1 MNIYNEDFIQ
11 LLNSKLDIVKIASKH
26 TKLEKKGNI
35 WVGCCPHPDHN
46 DSTPSFRIWDNGGV
60 QTWCC
65 FGCHANKENSFNTYF
80 GRDAVSFVR
89 WMKSTPNKICSY
101 SRNIKEIALALNIEV
116 DDRESILQSRNRDL
130 AIGHNKRLQNS
141 IGMQYLE
148 ERGINQ
154 ESITKWNLGFETN
167 RITVPLI
174 DSNENYL
181 GFIKRSITDDVV
193 DKYFVEPDNEIFT
206 KSTFVYG
213 MNNLDYSSDYIYVT
227 EGVFD
232 AILATQYGLKNVI
245 SVLGTNFTEAQAM
258 KIARTGLN
266 PVLIYDGDSA
276 GEKGTRLALKIMLG
290 LNIFPDVV
298 SLPYKVDLAD
308 YSLKYKESLNETIL
322 GIQLPYWHHILKD
335 LKLEY
340 DAHTSRLFK
349 KYSEELNL
357 AINSVSNDEKQSKL
371 LEIFLKSEFN
381 LNI

>member
-46 DSTPSFRIWDNGGV
+46 DSTPSFRIWENGDV

-80 GRDAVSFVR
+80 GRDAISFVR
-89 WMKSTPNKICSY
+89 WMKSTPSKICSY
-101 SRNIKEIALALNIEV
+101 SRNVKEIALALNIEV
-116 DDRESILQSRNRDL
+116 DDRESMLHSRNRDL
-130 AIGHNKRLQNS
+130 AMGHYKRLQNS
-141 IGMQYLE
+141 VGMKYLE

-154 ESITKWNLGFETN
+154 ESIVKWNLGFETN

-232 AILATQYGLKNVI
+232 VILATQYGLKNVV

-266 PVLIYDGDSA
+266 PVLIYDGDIA

-308 YSLKYKESLNETIL
+308 YSLKHKESLNETIL

-371 LEIFLKSEFN
+371 LEIFLKSQFN

>member
-35 WVGCCPHPDHN
+35 WVGCCPHSDHN
-46 DSTPSFRIWDNGGV
+46 DSTPSFRIWDNGEV

-89 WMKSTPNKICSY
+89 WMKSTPSKICSY

-130 AIGHNKRLQNS
+130 AMGHCKRLQNS
-141 IGMQYLE
+141 VGMQYLE

-206 KSTFVYG
+206 KSTFIYG
-213 MNNLDYSSDYIYVT
+213 MNNLDYSSDYIYIT

-232 AILATQYGLKNVI
+232 AILATQYGLKNVVSI
-245 SVLGTNFTEAQAM
+245 LGTNFTEAQAM

-290 LNIFPDVV
+290 LNIFPDVI

>member
-1 MNIYNEDFIQ
+1 
-11 LLNSKLDIVKIASKH
+11 
-26 TKLEKKGNI
+26 
-35 WVGCCPHPDHN
+35 
-46 DSTPSFRIWDNGGV
+46 
-60 QTWCC
+60 
-65 FGCHANKENSFNTYF
+65 
-80 GRDAVSFVR
+80 
-89 WMKSTPNKICSY
+89 MKSTPNKICSY

-130 AIGHNKRLQNS
+130 AMGHNKRLQNS
-141 IGMQYLE
+141 IGIQYLE

-154 ESITKWNLGFETN
+154 ESIIKWNLGFETN

-174 DSNENYL
+174 DNNENYL
-181 GFIKRSITDDVV
+181 GFIKRSITDNVV
-193 DKYFVEPDNEIFT
+193 DKYFIEPDNEIFT

-232 AILATQYGLKNVI
+232 TILATQYGLKNVV
-245 SVLGTNFTEAQAM
+245 SVLGTNFTEAQAI

-308 YSLKYKESLNETIL
+308 YSLKYKESLNEQIL
-322 GIQLPYWHHILKD
+322 SIQLPYWHHILKD

-340 DAHTSRLFK
+340 DANTSRLFK

-357 AINSVSNDEKQSKL
+357 AINSVSNDEKQLKL